1 MEIYTDGFKEEE
13 RVRDSQD
20 VHSHLLQNCEQ
31 YWRIRIQCE
40 VEKWAT
46 NL

>member
-20 VHSHLLQNCEQ
+20 VHQSFAAKLWTVLAN
-31 YWRIRIQCE
+31 
-40 VEKWAT
+40 
-46 NL
+46 

>member
-1 MEIYTDGFKEEE
+1 MEIYIDGFKEEE
-13 RVRDSQD
+13 RVRDKMYI
-20 VHSHLLQNCEQ
+20 SHLLQNCEQ